1 MTRCI
6 CIIIYVLFVS
16 FNASAQKPKKSK
28 KQIPVQKEIP
38 KRYELRSGELLLFS
52 EMDGMRTRITV
63 AFDNHGAREVTES
76 VGYRMVEQDLNLKVH
91 SKSIVMNGVLTTL
104 DLQER
109 TGTKLSLGQY
119 ADAGGINFATISDSM
134 KKEIGLVKTNATD
147 TVLGYAC
154 DIWTITHPTIPFSG
168 TYSVWG
174 NLVMRSET
182 LTNGV
187 KMRTYAVKIEANKPL
202 DESMLIIPEDIVFKK
217 PGE

>member
-1 MTRCI
+1 MTRFI
-6 CIIIYVLFVS
+6 CIIICALFVS
-16 FNASAQKPKKSK
+16 FNAHAQKPKKSK
-28 KQIPVQKEIP
+28 KQILVKKEIP

-52 EMDGMRTRITV
+52 EMDGMRTKITV
-63 AFDNHGAREVTES
+63 AFDNYGAREVTES
-76 VGYRMVEQDLNLKVH
+76 VGFRMVEQDLNLKVH
-91 SKSIVMNGVLTTL
+91 SKSISMNGVLTTL

-109 TGTKLSLGQY
+109 TGTKLSLGIY

-154 DIWTITHPTIPFSG
+154 DIWTIRHPTIPFSG

-182 LTNGV
+182 MTNGV
-187 KMRTYAVKIEANKPL
+187 KMRTFAVKIEANKPL
-202 DESMLIIPEDIVFKK
+202 DEAILIIPEDIVFKK

>member
-1 MTRCI
+1 MIRLILLII
-6 CIIIYVLFVS
+6 CAVFVS
-16 FNASAQKPKKSK
+16 IDASAQKPKKNK
-28 KQIPVQKEIP
+28 NQVPVQKEIP
-38 KRYELRSGELLLFS
+38 KRYELRSGEVLLFS
-52 EMDGMRTRITV
+52 EMDGMRTKITV

-91 SKSIVMNGVLTTL
+91 TKSIAMNGVLSTI

-134 KKEIGLVKTNATD
+134 KKEIGLVKTSDKD
-147 TVLGYAC
+147 TVLGYVC
-154 DIWTITHPTIPFSG
+154 DVWSITHPTIPFSG

-174 NLVMRSET
+174 NLVLKSATM
-182 LTNGV
+182 TNGV
-187 KMRTYAVKIEANKPL
+187 KMNTYAVKIEANKPL
-202 DESMLIIPEDIVFKK
+202 DESMLVIPEDIVFKK

>member
-1 MTRCI
+1 MTRFI
-6 CIIIYVLFVS
+6 YIIICALFVS

-28 KQIPVQKEIP
+28 KQVPVQKEIP

-52 EMDGMRTRITV
+52 EMDGMRTKITV

-104 DLQER
+104 DL
-109 TGTKLSLGQY
+109 
-119 ADAGGINFATISDSM
+119 
-134 KKEIGLVKTNATD
+134 
-147 TVLGYAC
+147 
-154 DIWTITHPTIPFSG
+154 
-168 TYSVWG
+168 G

-182 LTNGV
+182 MTNGV

>member
-1 MTRCI
+1 MIKGI
-6 CIIIYVLFVS
+6 CIIFCAFFV
-16 FNASAQKPKKSK
+16 FLDASAQKPKKNK
-28 KQIPVQKEIP
+28 KLIPVQNEIP

-52 EMDGMRTRITV
+52 EMDGMRTKITV
-63 AFDNHGAREVTES
+63 AFDNHGSREVTES
-76 VGYRMVEQDLNLKVH
+76 VGFRMVEKDLNLKVH
-91 SKSIVMNGVLTTL
+91 SKSIVMNGILTTL

-134 KKEIGLVKTNATD
+134 KKEIGLVRTNDKD
-147 TVLGYAC
+147 TVLGYVC

-174 NLVMRSET
+174 NLVLRSQT
-182 LTNGV
+182 MTNGV
-187 KMRTYAVKIEANKPL
+187 KMSTYAVKIEANKPL